1 MDQRLPIIL
10 VTGFLGAGKTT
21 LIRRLFAAPHGQQ
34 IGLVL
39 NEVGQAGIDDVSAAQ
54 QAFVELAEG
63 CACCLL
69 NPDLVESLQELV
81 ARGDLDRA
89 VVETSGLADP
99 LPLTWTMTR
108 PELVDR
114 VRLDLVLTVVDAAN
128 YERSRTEE
136 WESQVRCAD
145 LVVLSKPDLAGAE
158 GIAKATKVIREV
170 NPRARIVTANDSLPV
185 EVIFDYVPETPRS
198 LPLQNEA
205 EGSGA
210 RHSSFRSVLFSGP
223 ERYDSDRLEDL
234 LEELPSRIFRAKG
247 IVPVAEQGWVSFHVV
262 GGRLEF
268 DPDAPAPGHGEGR
281 LVFFGPDLTKDE
293 VAPLLEACRL
303 IGADAVE
310 RVDAAVSRVETS

>member
-1 MDQRLPIIL
+1 MDQRLPIVL

-54 QAFVELAEG
+54 QAFVELTEG

-69 NPDLVESLQELV
+69 NPDLIESLQELV

-108 PELVDR
+108 PELRDI

-128 YERSRTEE
+128 FDKSRTEE

-145 LVVLSKPDLAGAE
+145 LVVLTKSDIAGAE
-158 GIAKATKVIREV
+158 GVERATAVIREI
-170 NPRARIVTANDSLPV
+170 NPDARIVVADESLPV
-185 EVIFDYVPETPRS
+185 ELIFDFVPETQRS
-198 LPLQNEA
+198 LPTEA
-205 EGSGA
+205 DSGGGGG
-210 RHSSFRSVLFSGP
+210 RHSSFRAAMFSGE
-223 ERYDSDRLEDL
+223 ERYDADKLEDF
-234 LEELPSRIFRAKG
+234 LEALPPKVFRAKG
-247 IVPVAEQGWVSFHVV
+247 VVPVEDGWVSFHVV

-268 DPDAPAPGHGEGR
+268 DPDVPAPAHGQGR
-281 LVFFGPDLTKDE
+281 LVFFGPALANED
-293 VAPLLEACRL
+293 VAPALEACR
-303 IGADAVE
+303 A
-310 RVDAAVSRVETS
+310 